1 MAPLKRGSS
10 EGLGRV
16 PPPRSSH
23 AQQRATKQA
32 SRHLPTT
39 DHLRRTAHYRHHLDE
54 TLNTLQYASRAKNI
68 QNRPVVQLD
77 AQVSQQVSQQLQAS
91 FAQQL
96 RLLQASV

>member
-1 MAPLKRGSS
+1 
-10 EGLGRV
+10 V
-16 PPPRSSH
+16 PPRRLLTYLLTFLLVTTHDS
-23 AQQRATKQA
+23 RLATY
-32 SRHLPTT
+32 
-39 DHLRRTAHYRHHLDE
+39 YRHHLDE

-96 RLLQASV
+96 RLLQVSVSSV

>member
-1 MAPLKRGSS
+1 MTTHDSRL
-10 EGLGRV
+10 
-16 PPPRSSH
+16 
-23 AQQRATKQA
+23 ATY
-32 SRHLPTT
+32 
-39 DHLRRTAHYRHHLDE
+39 YRHHLDE

-96 RLLQASV
+96 RLLQVSVSSV

>member
-1 MAPLKRGSS
+1 M
-10 EGLGRV
+10 
-16 PPPRSSH
+16 PP
-23 AQQRATKQA
+23 
-32 SRHLPTT
+32 SRHSPTT
-39 DHLRRTAHYRHHLDE
+39 YHLRPTAHCRHHLDE